1 MQISEESLR
10 KLIRE
15 EILKSVD
22 AVNESPSLSEGIR
35 WHLEE
40 GVSFDQPIYR
50 AGSEKYFALIREA
63 RFLYQIGSYSAKN
76 EFEKDMLES
85 NLGEWDM
92 FENDMVPLDFPMLE
106 EDLDEA
112 KYKGREVTLG
122 AKGAKR
128 SGGRAHVYVRNPKT
142 GKVKKVSFGSGMPD
156 AMGDSPKHRARR
168 KSFAARHR
176 CSKNKDRT
184 SASYWACRA
193 TKMFGR
199 NVPGWW

>member
-63 RFLYQIGSYSAKN
+63 RFLYQIGSYSVKN